1 MVNYHWS
8 DIEEVTLCNL
18 VKAQGKQW
26 YNIQQIY
33 FPQLT
38 VNQIK
43 SKSSIFKK
51 KLKTSLTLVMI
62 QRNLQLI
69 VILQKGNQD
78 IIY

>member
-26 YNIQQIY
+26 NNIQQIY

-43 SKSSIFKK
+43 FKSSIFKK
-51 KLKTSLTLVMI
+51 TENKFNTCDDIKEF
-62 QRNLQLI
+62 I
-69 VILQKGNQD
+69 VNDNTIKRGQY